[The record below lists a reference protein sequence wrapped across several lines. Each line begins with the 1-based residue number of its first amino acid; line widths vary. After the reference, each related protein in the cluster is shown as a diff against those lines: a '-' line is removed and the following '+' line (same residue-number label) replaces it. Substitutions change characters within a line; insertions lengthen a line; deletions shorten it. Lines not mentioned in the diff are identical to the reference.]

1 MSPRPAG
8 AVTRAAVARAA
19 ATRTAATRAAAT
31 RTAPAA
37 PDVTAAVTPAVPA
50 PATARSPREAH
61 AMPRVLAVIPAR
73 GGSKGVP
80 GKNLADVG
88 GMPLVV
94 RAVRACLGAATVTD
108 VLVSTDSEAI
118 GDAARGAGAVVLR
131 RPAGISGDTATS
143 EAALLHALD
152 SFEELH
158 SVTVDVV
165 LLVQCT
171 SPFVTA
177 SDVESVAAAV
187 ASGAAD
193 SALTAAP
200 FHGFLWRRTPDG
212 SGTGV
217 NHDVSYRPRRQDRP
231 EDLLETG
238 AAYAMDAAGF
248 RAARHRFFGR
258 TVPVA
263 TDPARVLE
271 IDDPHDL
278 ARARALVPV
287 LAPAAAPAPTAVAGP
302 APVHTPV
309 HTPLTTPV
317 PAPVPAPPR
326 TPHAP
331 KDSPAMTVT
340 PAPRLRTFGTR
351 TAGPGQ
357 PVYVVGEIGINHN
370 GELGNALALIDAA
383 AEAGCDA
390 VKFQKRTPE
399 ICTPRD
405 QWDIERDT
413 PWGRMTYID
422 YRHRVE
428 FGEDEYRA
436 IDDHCAKRGIDW
448 FASPW
453 DTEAVAFLEKFDV
466 PAHKVASASLTDD
479 ELLRALRATGRTVVL
494 STGMSTPRQIR
505 HAVEVLGSDNILL
518 CHATSTYPAKAEEL
532 NLRVIN
538 TLQDAYPNVPI
549 GYSGHETGLQTTLAA
564 VALGATFVER
574 HITLDRAMWGSDQ
587 AASVEPGGLARLVR
601 DIRTIET
608 ALGDG
613 VKRVYDSELGPMRKL
628 RRVQGELAAV

>member
-1 MSPRPAG
+1 M
-8 AVTRAAVARAA
+8 
-19 ATRTAATRAAAT
+19 
-31 RTAPAA
+31 
-37 PDVTAAVTPAVPA
+37 
-50 PATARSPREAH
+50 
-61 AMPRVLAVIPAR
+61 IPAR

-88 GMPLVV
+88 GVPLVV
-94 RAVRACLGAATVTD
+94 RAVRACLGAGSVTD

-118 GDAARGAGAVVLR
+118 GAAARGAGAVVLR
-131 RPAGISGDTATS
+131 RPARISGDTATS

-152 SFEELH
+152 AFEELH

-177 SDVESVAAAV
+177 CDVESVAAAV

-193 SALTAAP
+193 CALTAAP
-200 FHGFLWRRTPDG
+200 FHGFLWRTSPDG
-212 SGTGV
+212 SGAGV
-217 NHDVSYRPRRQDRP
+217 NHDTSYRPRRQDRP
-231 EDLLETG
+231 QDLLETG
-238 AAYAMDAAGF
+238 AAYAMNAAGF
-248 RAARHRFFGR
+248 RTARHRFFGR

-287 LAPAAAPAPTAVAGP
+287 LTS
-302 APVHTPV
+302 
-309 HTPLTTPV
+309 
-317 PAPVPAPPR
+317 PP
-326 TPHAP
+326 AP

-340 PAPRLRTFGTR
+340 PAPRLRAFGSR
-351 TAGPGQ
+351 TAGPGH

-370 GELGNALALIDAA
+370 GDLGNAFALIDAA

-422 YRHRVE
+422 YRHKVE
-428 FGEDEYRA
+428 FGEAEYRA
-436 IDDHCAKRGIDW
+436 IDEHCAKRGIDW

-453 DTEAVAFLEKFDV
+453 DTGAVAFLEEFDV

-494 STGMSTPRQIR
+494 STGMSTPKQIR

-538 TLQDAYPNVPI
+538 TLRDEYPNVPI

-564 VALGATFVER
+564 VALGASFVER

-587 AASVEPGGLARLVR
+587 AASVEPGGLTRLVR

-613 VKRVYDSELGPMRKL
+613 VKRVYASELGPMKKL
-628 RRVQGELAAV
+628 RRVQGELATV

>member
-1 MSPRPAG
+1 MSAG
-8 AVTRAAVARAA
+8 
-19 ATRTAATRAAAT
+19 
-31 RTAPAA
+31 
-37 PDVTAAVTPAVPA
+37 
-50 PATARSPREAH
+50 RS
-61 AMPRVLAVIPAR
+61 PRVLAVIPAR

-80 GKNLADVG
+80 GKNLAEVAG
-88 GMPLVV
+88 VPLVA
-94 RAVRACLGAATVTD
+94 RAVRACLGAPTVTD
-108 VLVSTDSEAI
+108 VVVSTDSAGI
-118 GDAARGAGAVVLR
+118 ADAARAAGADAIS
-131 RPAGISGDTATS
+131 RPAAISGDTASS
-143 EAALLHALD
+143 EAAVLHALD
-152 SFEELH
+152 AFEELH

-171 SPFVTA
+171 SPFLTS

-187 ASGAAD
+187 ATGAAD
-193 SALTAAP
+193 TALTVAP
-200 FHGFLWRRTPDG
+200 FHGFLWREHDG
-212 SGTGV
+212 AGTGV
-217 NHDVSYRPRRQDRP
+217 NHDKAVRPRRQDRP
-231 EDLLETG
+231 QDLLETG
-238 AAYAMDAAGF
+238 AAYAMDALGF

-258 TVPVA
+258 TLPVA

-278 ARARALVPV
+278 ERARL
-287 LAPAAAPAPTAVAGP
+287 LAPLFPQP
-302 APVHTPV
+302 HDTP
-309 HTPLTTPV
+309 HST
-317 PAPVPAPPR
+317 PR
-326 TPHAP
+326 TERRT
-331 KDSPAMTVT
+331 SPAMTAAT
-340 PAPRLRTFGTR
+340 PNSRLRPFGSR
-351 TAGPGQ
+351 TAGPGR

-370 GELGNALALIDAA
+370 GDLGNALALIDAA

-422 YRHRVE
+422 YRHKVE
-428 FGEDEYRA
+428 FGEAEYRA
-436 IDDHCAKRGIDW
+436 IDEHCAKRGIDW

-479 ELLRALRATGRTVVL
+479 ELLRALRSTGRTVVL
-494 STGMSTPRQIR
+494 STGMSTPKQIR

-538 TLQDAYPNVPI
+538 TLQEEYPNVPI

-587 AASVEPGGLARLVR
+587 AASVEPGGLTRLVR

-613 VKRVYDSELGPMRKL
+613 VKKVYESELGPMKKL
-628 RRVQGELAAV
+628 RRVQGDLAAV